1 MEWKTV
7 RNWLLLLVLAA
18 DLILAGN
25 MGWQLLRLRR
35 EERTAVL
42 DAVAAAESRGV
53 FFDPEMVLA
62 MPRTA
67 GSYRARRSGTEE
79 GAAAE
84 ALIPGAQAQEP
95 GGGVVLYTGGGGQIS
110 FRRGGALEMTL
121 LGRSASGARDCLE
134 LLREAGMPAQGRV
147 VEEHGTTLLQQEYG
161 GRPVFNCR
169 LNWESTE
176 ETLSIRGRW
185 LLAEAA
191 ETGESALS
199 RGQLVLAAC
208 TLLEEQG
215 DSAVTGLEMGY
226 YLLGEDAQS
235 LVLVPAWRLESGSGV
250 WILSALSGRV
260 LNY

>member
-53 FFDPEMVLA
+53 SFDPEMVLA

-147 VEEHGTTLLQQEYG
+147 
-161 GRPVFNCR
+161 GRPSFSRNMGADRC
-169 LNWESTE
+169 ST
-176 ETLSIRGRW
+176 
-185 LLAEAA
+185 AA
-191 ETGESALS
+191 
-199 RGQLVLAAC
+199 
-208 TLLEEQG
+208 
-215 DSAVTGLEMGY
+215 
-226 YLLGEDAQS
+226 
-235 LVLVPAWRLESGSGV
+235 
-250 WILSALSGRV
+250 
-260 LNY
+260 